1 MENNKSDISAE
12 FSFGKTNTNESKQT
26 PNTGSTPVAEK
37 PVVTQAMADEARNNK
52 EYIDHRSITI
62 ALVKNYSKFREANR
76 TALPKRIDYI
86 GSSVSSSRILSSNK
100 KELDAYFPQLIGVSP
115 SDNNYITRIKQYLN
129 NIQIKVD
136 ELGKTFDISFHY
148 DRYADYLEFTKK
160 EEAIEAR
167 YKAANRQ
174 NLSELRAALKQK
186 ITALNELESTKYK
199 FGKPVNLEDYLMYRH
214 CLLYNDIAKDT
225 ALINSD
231 KSIRFYFKDDKKE
244 ADKLKKYRTEINKA
258 KINYVS
264 IMADTNL
271 FDAVYIQYC
280 VLNNLPVVSSMLKD
294 SMTKEIELDKFS
306 QNEPVKFNKLC
317 SDSDIKLRSTIEH
330 LIARGI
336 LIRSQYSQNITTT
349 EGTLIGANML
359 EALAWFKNVEN
370 TSAVEAY
377 YNQLKNI

>member
-1 MENNKSDISAE
+1 MDNNKSEINAA
-12 FSFGKTNTNESKQT
+12 FSFGKTNVDNNKQT
-26 PNTGSTPVAEK
+26 PDTGSTPIKEK
-37 PVVTQAMADEARNNK
+37 EIVTQAMADEARDNRD
-52 EYIDHRSITI
+52 YVDHRSVTI

-100 KELDAYFPQLIGVSP
+100 EEIDAYFPQIIGVSP

-148 DRYADYLEFTKK
+148 KHYSDYLDITKK
-160 EEAIEAR
+160 EEAIENR

-186 ITALNELESTKYK
+186 IVSLNELESTKHK
-199 FGKPVNLEDYLMYRH
+199 LGTPVNLEDYLMYRH

-231 KSIRFYFKDDKKE
+231 SSIRFYFKDDKKE
-244 ADKLKKYRTEINKA
+244 ADKLKKHRNEINKA
-258 KINYVS
+258 KVNYVTILS
-264 IMADTNL
+264 DTNL
-271 FDAVYIQYC
+271 FNAVYIQYC

-294 SMTKEIELDKFS
+294 TMSKEIELDKFS

-317 SDSDIKLRSTIEH
+317 SDSDIRLRSTIEH

-349 EGTLIGANML
+349 EGALIGANML